1 MAEQEPTFNWNGN
14 PSYQEGN
21 KLYYNSFMF
30 CNVRY
35 ALGDFVY
42 LLPEDEGAPLYIAR
56 LKQAY
61 EDTNAAEGERL
72 SIQVRH
78 QGLPGWHTTRLAPGS
93 ALLQVLVCRT
103 VFTCPPPAELSDGAS
118 PAGCHRVPTSGCL
131 GTIAVHHNSF

>member
-56 LKQAY
+56 LKAAY

-72 SIQVRH
+72 SIQVSGATGAGRRH
-78 QGLPGWHTTRLAPGS
+78 DHGAPAAQTVGC
-93 ALLQVLVCRT
+93 CRRW
-103 VFTCPPPAELSDGAS
+103 CLCDHPAS
-118 PAGCHRVPTSGCL
+118 PLAMRSAVVLARPSWLPCMPTWLPSP
-131 GTIAVHHNSF
+131 TAP